1 MGQMTKRRMYLFS
14 LMMATLFVL
23 LSTVILHHHH
33 YNRICFVEQKCEK
46 DGNTNDEHTE
56 HHEKEQKGCS
66 VHQMHHFL
74 VNAKLVKSIYQH
86 IWEGGH
92 VLVSFIH
99 SPYHLIPHF
108 SVVILSWQE
117 PPSVLLTLS
126 GNATL
131 RRGPPC
137 LS

>member
-14 LMMATLFVL
+14 LMMATLSVL

-74 VNAKLVKSIYQH
+74 VNAKLVKSIHQH

-92 VLVSFIH
+92 VFVSVIP
-99 SPYHLIPHF
+99 SSYNLIPHIC
-108 SVVILSWQE
+108 VVVLSCKE
-117 PPSVLLTLS
+117 RPNALLTWS
-126 GNATL
+126 GKAAL